1 MTVQRP
7 RRHRKAVRPRRP
19 GGGSPRVAD
28 REHRGYVAMSPD
40 DRLIWLSIALVAGVD
55 GGVLAG
61 LLTALAGGSKQAAL
75 AAGGTAALG
84 TFGALLTVIRFLHD
98 DAAEK

>member
-1 MTVQRP
+1 MAVQRP
-7 RRHRKAVRPRRP
+7 RRHRKAGRPRGP
-19 GGGSPRVAD
+19 GGGGPRVAD
-28 REHRGYVAMSPD
+28 RDDRGRVVMRSD

-61 LLTALAGGSKQAAL
+61 LLTALSGGSKQAAL
-75 AAGGTAALG
+75 AAGGVAALG

-98 DAAEK
+98 AEEK